1 MFTLHHG
8 LHMGQVPIILI
19 VHNKDLFTH
28 VFWISKEILKII
40 ISMCEILALIL
51 VDIQMLQHVHI
62 MIRLKIVNAYVY
74 EQFMII

>member
-8 LHMGQVPIILI
+8 LHMGQVPIILL

-28 VFWISKEILKII
+28 ILWISQEIFKII

-51 VDIQMLQHVHI
+51 VDIQMLQNVHI
-62 MIRLKIVNAYVY
+62 IIVFRIVNVY
-74 EQFMII
+74 MYE